1 MIKVKIENGENV
13 REMEGQYFFG
23 AVCTELEGGDTRI
36 ASLCCGKTDPFELAT
51 SIGYVIPQFLK
62 PVVSSPTIMRL
73 MLSVICQEIDDAKKE
88 ISDRE
93 EAENAEEGAEDH
105 V

>member
-23 AVCTELEGGDTRI
+23 AVCTQLEGGDTKI
-36 ASLCCGKTDPFELAT
+36 ASLCCGKTDLFELAT
-51 SIGYVIPQFLK
+51 SIGCAIPRFLK
-62 PVVSSPTIMRL
+62 PVTDSPVITRL
-73 MLSVICQEIDDAKKE
+73 MLDVICQVIDDAKKE
-88 ISDRE
+88 ISDQE
-93 EAENAEEGAEDH
+93 EAENAKEGAEDH

>member
-1 MIKVKIENGENV
+1 MIKAKIENGEKV

-23 AVCTELEGGDTRI
+23 AVCAQLEGGDTRI

-51 SIGYVIPQFLK
+51 SIGYAIPRFLK
-62 PVVSSPTIMRL
+62 PVTDSPVIMRL
-73 MLSVICQEIDDAKKE
+73 MLDVVCQVIDDAKKE
-88 ISDRE
+88 MSDQG